1 MHEFLK
7 SVGFKQVVLV
17 TFWTC
22 SRHFVLGGAL
32 CLDWTMTAADVERML
47 RSGEMTVVR
56 SVRRKKTYSLQPTAD
71 GWKLAVPQRFNVAAN
86 LDGIARLLERAQRRR
101 ALAPRS
107 DDELRALAEELNSR
121 YFDDGIEPGS
131 VRWVANQRRRFAS
144 ASGLTGD
151 IRVSH
156 RLRNVPRWVLEAVLV
171 HELAHLR
178 HLDHSPAFRA
188 LANRHPKAEEAEVF
202 LEGFAHGED
211 AAEAAA
217 RQS

>member
-1 MHEFLK
+1 
-7 SVGFKQVVLV
+7 
-17 TFWTC
+17 
-22 SRHFVLGGAL
+22 
-32 CLDWTMTAADVERML
+32 MTAADVERML

-56 SVRRKKTYSLQPTAD
+56 SARRKKTYSLQPTAD

-86 LDGIARLLERAQRRR
+86 LDGIARLLERAERRR

-151 IRVSH
+151 IRVSD

-171 HELAHLR
+171 HELSLIHI
-178 HLDHSPAFRA
+178 
-188 LANRHPKAEEAEVF
+188 
-202 LEGFAHGED
+202 
-211 AAEAAA
+211 
-217 RQS
+217 